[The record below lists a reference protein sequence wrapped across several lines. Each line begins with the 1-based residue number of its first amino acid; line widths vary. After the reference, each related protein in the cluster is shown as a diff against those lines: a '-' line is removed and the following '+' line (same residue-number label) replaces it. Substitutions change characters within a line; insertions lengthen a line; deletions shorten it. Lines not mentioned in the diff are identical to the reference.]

1 MMLKKRIVSIACCAL
16 LTVAS
21 TMGIGAG
28 DMIKAYDFTAVTE
41 QSTFDNNDYF
51 SVNTDNVITVKKD
64 GHYQVVYA
72 SADGYFRTYVG
83 GYEEEYSTIAEA
95 SDALLASKQ
104 FFKLTAGEELERM
117 TDGSTYYVLYSET
130 EVEVNHAIKV
140 IDEKDAEEPV
150 AESACARLIY
160 DYNKEATEARTDG
173 AVVYTVRA
181 KVDYKPFDSWD
192 DTATPSTPVPVLD
205 SVICRSDKHENGSRS
220 VAKIEGFESGTA
232 YDEFNLVF
240 VSNDI
245 YNLHVRDVDGGYSY
259 ATLNI
264 TDVKTPDVPSGNPFE
279 NLDTKAPDL
288 KIRIPV
294 SSVADGDTV
303 EVRITSDEP
312 CVMMIN
318 GVSYGTILEP
328 ITEAIFNAQYNGK
341 YTVVASDIDSNTTQK
356 TFNIAN
362 FPDSANG
369 SSPDG
374 SINNSAS
381 ANGKNPYD
389 PANRDKY
396 WGTAELNTPIK
407 TNSGYKPVAKKL
419 PQTGKSE
426 TDGANTIAYMLG
438 RITPYIVLVG
448 GVVLLVLKKRKGK
461 KGEK

>member
-1 MMLKKRIVSIACCAL
+1 MILKQRIASIACCAL
-16 LTVAS
+16 LTVAYTTGTNTS
-21 TMGIGAG
+21 EVIR
-28 DMIKAYDFTAVTE
+28 AYDFATVTE
-41 QSTFDNNDYF
+41 QATFDTNEYF
-51 SVNTDNVITVKKD
+51 SVDTDNIITVKKD
-64 GHYQVVYA
+64 GYYQVVYT
-72 SADGYFRTYVG
+72 SDNGYCRTYVG
-83 GYEEEYSTIAEA
+83 GYEETYETIEKA
-95 SDALLASKQ
+95 SDALTASKQ
-104 FFKLTAGEELERM
+104 FLKLSAGEELQRM
-117 TDGSTYYVLYSET
+117 TDGSTYYVLYGETDSE
-130 EVEVNHAIKV
+130 VKHAIRV
-140 IDEKDAEEPV
+140 VDEEDEKKPV

-160 DYNKEATEARTDG
+160 KLNEEATASRTDG

-192 DTATPSTPVPVLD
+192 DTSVPSTPTAVLS
-205 SVICRSDKHENGSRS
+205 SVTCMSDTH
-220 VAKIEGFESGTA
+220 ESGTRSKA
-232 YDEFNLVF
+232 RIDGFVSGTGYDEFNLIF
-240 VSNDI
+240 VSNDTYTLYI
-245 YNLHVRDVDGGYSY
+245 RDADGGYSY
-259 ATLNI
+259 ATLEI
-264 TDVKTPDVPSGNPFE
+264 TDVKIPDVPSGNPFE

-356 TFNIAN
+356 TFNITN
-362 FPDSANG
+362 FPDSADG
-369 SSPDG
+369 STPDG
-374 SINNSAS
+374 SINNGAS

-438 RITPYIVLVG
+438 RITPYIVLAG